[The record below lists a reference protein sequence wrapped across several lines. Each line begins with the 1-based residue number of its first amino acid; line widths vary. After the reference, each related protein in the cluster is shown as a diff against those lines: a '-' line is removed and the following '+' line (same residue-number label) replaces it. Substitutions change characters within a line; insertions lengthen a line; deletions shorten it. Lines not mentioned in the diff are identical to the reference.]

1 MNNDLSLFSRNV
13 TSQFGEDGILE
24 EILNRIGVREN
35 YCVEFGAWDGKHLS
49 NTWNLWHEK
58 GWSALLIEG
67 EADRVNALEK
77 SLKQYPKVRP
87 YCAFVGLEGDN
98 RLDVILK
105 RNNVPQEF
113 DVLSI
118 DVDGDDY
125 HIFKSIEDFRPRVI
139 LVEYNPT
146 IPPHIE
152 LIAAPGNYFGAS
164 ALSILKLAKTKN
176 YSLAACTTTNL
187 ILVRNDEYAK
197 LGFSEPKLSEVMPT
211 DAITYVV
218 TSYSGDAYLTQ
229 SLGYKHL
236 RKLTLR
242 QFFKSFA
249 RELSDKEGRDA
260 NNLSSQL
267 ASIVPVSIFKSRR
280 K

>member
-1 MNNDLSLFSRNV
+1 MNNALSAFSRNV

-24 EILNRIGVREN
+24 EILKRIGVKTR

-67 EADRVNALEK
+67 EAERVDALKK
-77 SLKQYPKVRP
+77 SLAQFPKVQS
-87 YCAFVGLEGDN
+87 YCAFVGLEGAN
-98 RLDVILK
+98 KLDEILK
-105 RNNVPQEF
+105 RNNAPQEF

-125 HIFKSIEDFRPRVI
+125 HIFKSIEEFRPRVV

-146 IPPHIE
+146 IPSHLE
-152 LIAAPGNYFGAS
+152 LVAAPGNYFGAS
-164 ALSILKLAKTKN
+164 ALSILKLAKTKG

-187 ILVRNDEYAK
+187 ILVHDHDFVK
-197 LGFSEPKLSEVMPT
+197 LGFPEPQLSEILPT
-211 DAITYVV
+211 EAITYVV

-229 SLGYKHL
+229 GLGYKHL
-236 RKLTLR
+236 RKLSFR
-242 QFFKSFA
+242 QFLKTFV
-249 RELSDKEGRDA
+249 RELLGKEGRDA
-260 NNLSSQL
+260 KNLASQL
-267 ASIVPVSIFKSRR
+267 SSIVPVSLFKNRP